1 MERQVIIVKLNWQC
15 INTRNDCI
23 WINYKWQKRTPNPS
37 LNHWT
42 TPTSCLWFYFPYVTW
57 LGPFEHGWS
66 HQSSNLHQRNSN
78 IHLNFA
84 DDLMA
89 PVCFTLDWQLVLTT
103 QSTCPAPSSRFQC
116 VMADNK
122 QQQRLIRDML
132 WTPKSTARA
141 ECGAGQPV
149 PSNPAAMYV
158 ESPSFLQRSQNGD
171 FICHYN
177 PQLVGNL
184 NVYATPVSGE
194 QQHQH
199 NDSPIENTPINVGG
213 IKISLGSAS
222 DDRVNP
228 VSQFYGTDSSD
239 WEDPSLG
246 KSGYG
251 KSKSGMSRDCD
262 GIVPISLDFSP
273 PSLRTPEAKVKASSD
288 VDPDTLRHRWHS
300 NHQMSLAPWSVV

>member
-1 MERQVIIVKLNWQC
+1 
-15 INTRNDCI
+15 
-23 WINYKWQKRTPNPS
+23 
-37 LNHWT
+37 
-42 TPTSCLWFYFPYVTW
+42 
-57 LGPFEHGWS
+57 
-66 HQSSNLHQRNSN
+66 
-78 IHLNFA
+78 
-84 DDLMA
+84 
-89 PVCFTLDWQLVLTT
+89 
-103 QSTCPAPSSRFQC
+103 
-116 VMADNK
+116 
-122 QQQRLIRDML
+122 ML

-273 PSLRTPEAKVKASSD
+273 PSLRTRLK
-288 VDPDTLRHRWHS
+288 
-300 NHQMSLAPWSVV
+300 